1 MQAVREAGAPAQSVG
16 YVRYVLGV
24 FMLGNAF
31 NFLDRQILS
40 LLIDP
45 IKADL
50 GVSDTAMGFLTGPI
64 FTLFYTFAGVPLARL
79 ADRGSRVVLMSWA
92 IALWSA
98 LTAAS
103 GLARSF
109 AQLALARIGVG
120 VGEATITPCTHSMVA
135 DYFPLRQR
143 ARALSLLSVG
153 ANLGIVLGLPVGGY
167 VAEHY
172 GWRAAFLAAGLPGLG
187 VAALIALTVREPAR
201 GQSEGL
207 AGGSDEPQPFGDVL
221 RYLWARR
228 SFRWVSL
235 GASLQ
240 ALYGYAF
247 LVWGPTFLSRVHGLD
262 ATEIG
267 LSFGLVM
274 GVGGGLGA
282 FLGGASCDRLSPRDS
297 RWFAWVPS
305 VTALA
310 MLPFALIFL
319 HLPQAALWLYVPA
332 VVLGNF
338 YAPIG
343 YALAQ
348 GLAAVRMRGT
358 AAALLLLIV
367 NLIGLGIGPQ
377 LVGSLNDALAPRFGD
392 AAIRWSLTV
401 AALVNA
407 LACAS
412 HLWGARSVRADLERT
427 RREQGA

>member
-1 MQAVREAGAPAQSVG
+1 MF
-16 YVRYVLGV
+16 VLA
-24 FMLGNAF
+24 NAF
-31 NFLDRQILS
+31 NFLDRQILA
-40 LLIDP
+40 LLIDQ
-45 IKADL
+45 IRAEL
-50 GVSDTAMGFLTGPI
+50 GVSDTQMGFLTGTV

-79 ADRGSRVVLMSWA
+79 ADRSQRVMLMSGA

-135 DYFPLRQR
+135 DYFPPQQR

-153 ANLGIVLGLPVGGY
+153 ANLGIVLGYPIGGY
-167 VAEHY
+167 IAAHY
-172 GWRAAFLAAGLPGLG
+172 GWRAAFLAAGLPGLAI
-187 VAALIALTVREPAR
+187 AAVIALTVREPAR

-207 AGGSDEPQPFGDVL
+207 ASSGGTQSFREVL

-247 LVWGPTFLSRVHGLD
+247 LGWGPTFLSRVHGLD
-262 ATEIG
+262 AAEIG

-274 GVGGGLGA
+274 GIGGGLGA
-282 FLGGASCDRLSPRDS
+282 FLGGASCDRLIPRDA
-297 RWFAWVPS
+297 RWFAWLPAA
-305 VTALA
+305 TALG
-310 MLPFALIFL
+310 MLPFALLVL
-319 HLPQAALWLYVPA
+319 HLPQASLWLYVPA

-343 YALAQ
+343 YTLAQ
-348 GLAAVRMRGT
+348 GLAAVNMRGT

-367 NLIGLGIGPQ
+367 NLIGLGLGPQ
-377 LVGSLNDALAPRFGD
+377 LIGSLNDVLAPRFG
-392 AAIRWSLTV
+392 ASAIRWSLTA
-401 AALVNA
+401 AALVNVI
-407 LACAS
+407 ACAA
-412 HLWGARSVRADLERT
+412 HLWGSRSVRADLERA
-427 RREQGA
+427 RRERGG